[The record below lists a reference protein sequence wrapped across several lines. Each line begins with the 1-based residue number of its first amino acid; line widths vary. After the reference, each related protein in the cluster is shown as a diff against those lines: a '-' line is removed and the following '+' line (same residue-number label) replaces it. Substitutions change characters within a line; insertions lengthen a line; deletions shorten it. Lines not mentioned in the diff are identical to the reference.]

1 MSNIERALPN
11 IKYTAF
17 GNVRVKGSN
26 KMSSKEQSLSNGQWI
41 QGENG
46 FEEIQHIFNPI

>member
-17 GNVRVKGSN
+17 GKVRVKGSN
-26 KMSSKEQSLSNGQWI
+26 KMSSKEQSLSNDQWI
-41 QGENG
+41 QVENG
-46 FEEIQHIFNPI
+46 FKEIQQIINE